1 MHLYLVRYSAL
12 KSINDM
18 CDYGLVWA
26 LRSIC
31 KAKNV
36 KD

>member
-12 KSINDM
+12 KSINDT
-18 CDYGLVWA
+18 CDCGLVWA
-26 LRSIC
+26 LSIC